1 MGKRQEIE
9 PQTDFGRRLRLAIS
23 HAFEKEGLTQTD
35 IAAAAGMARSTLNEA
50 ITKGKGS
57 AKTVKLAS
65 VCGVSATWLATGEG
79 AMLQNVTTADVALGR
94 VPLIS
99 SVAAGMFTE
108 VSDINPAGFADEWI
122 HCSVPVK
129 AHTFALKVDGDSM
142 EPDYPAGK
150 ILIVE
155 PEMEAR
161 PGDLVIAK
169 NTENEATFK
178 KLVRDS
184 GEYYLMPLNSRYP
197 MKPLGDAKIIGVVR
211 QVIENLR

>member
-1 MGKRQEIE
+1 MSKRQEIV
-9 PQTDFGRRLRLAIS
+9 PQTDFGRRLKLALQ
-23 HAFEKEGLTQTD
+23 HAEATKGLNQVQVAKE
-35 IAAAAGMARSTLNEA
+35 AGMARSTLNEA
-50 ITKGKGS
+50 IKTGQGS
-57 AKTVKLAS
+57 ARTVKLALI
-65 VCGVSATWLATGEG
+65 CGVNADWLADGEG
-79 AMLQNVTTADVALGR
+79 TMLQNVTPTDVSLGR

-129 AHTFALKVDGDSM
+129 AHTFALRVEGDSM

-155 PEMEAR
+155 PELEAR

-169 NTENEATFK
+169 NSDNEATFK

-184 GEYYLMPLNSRYP
+184 GEFFLMPLNSRYP